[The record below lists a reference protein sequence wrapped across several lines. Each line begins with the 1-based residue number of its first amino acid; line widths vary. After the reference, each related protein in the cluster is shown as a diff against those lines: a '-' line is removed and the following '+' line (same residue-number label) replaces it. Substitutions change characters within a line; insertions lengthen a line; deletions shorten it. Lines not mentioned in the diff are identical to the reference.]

1 MTHQASPLYGVDLEN
16 LTPKQLRQMLR
27 GDFMASMLR
36 GKRSKS
42 PLVNDDDEDDQDEK
56 ANDDLVALDRERGDS
71 RPPKI
76 QADDLP
82 NGVTMPPAEEQPK
95 KKKEK

>member
-1 MTHQASPLYGVDLEN
+1 MTHYAIGLDLED

-27 GDFMASMLR
+27 GHAMSSMLR

-42 PLVNDDDEDDQDEK
+42 PLGNDDDEDDQDEK

-71 RPPKI
+71 QPPKI